1 MKNLNLAKT
10 SLLAMALV
18 FAGYFIGNSHWKA
31 LKNNRKVTVK
41 GLAKKEVNANLA
53 VWPMVITL
61 TNNSLGDLKTN
72 LDNQKKAVEN
82 FFLSKGFSDN
92 EIAIENTNI
101 TDAQAD
107 LYGNNRQKNFR
118 YLAKTEVTLRTSDLK
133 KIKEAQK
140 EVINLV
146 AKGVIINSKNT
157 WRPIE
162 FIFTDLNTIKPQMIE
177 EATKK
182 AKEVA
187 EKFAKDSNSSVGKI
201 KNAQQGLFTINDRDV
216 NTPDIKIVRVV
227 TTVTYFLKD

>member
-1 MKNLNLAKT
+1 MKNLNWAKT

-72 LDNQKKAVEN
+72 LDNQKKAVKN

-92 EIAIENTNI
+92 EITIGNTNI

-140 EVINLV
+140 EVINLA

>member
-1 MKNLNLAKT
+1 MKNLDWAKT

-41 GLAKKEVNANLA
+41 GLAEKEVKADLA
-53 VWPMVITL
+53 VWPMEITF
-61 TNNSLGDLKTN
+61 TNNSLSDLKT
-72 LDNQKKAVEN
+72 DIDSQKKTVKN
-82 FFLSKGFSDN
+82 FFLSKGFSEN
-92 EIAIENTNI
+92 EITLGNTNI
-101 TDAQAD
+101 TDAQAN
-107 LYGNNRQKNFR
+107 LYGNNRQNFR
-118 YLAKTEVTLRTSDLK
+118 YLAKTEVTLRTTDLK
-133 KIKEAQK
+133 KIKAAQK
-140 EVINLV
+140 ESINL
-146 AKGVIINSKNT
+146 ASQGVLINSKNT

-162 FIFTDLNTIKPQMIE
+162 FIFTDLNSIKPQMIE

-201 KNAQQGLFTINDRDV
+201 KTAQQGLFTINDRDV

-227 TTVTYFLKD
+227 TTVTYFLKN